1 MKNSVEKKDNGL
13 LISSDGFQVEI
24 HPNARGRVDVCFF
37 GKVPRKLKY
46 VVEKHK
52 HLFVNPDIART
63 LVCNE
68 ISHL

>member
-1 MKNSVEKKDNGL
+1 MKNSVENKDKGF

-24 HPNARGRVDVCFF
+24 HPDGKGGVLVLFF
-37 GKVPRKLKY
+37 GQVPRKLKY

>member
-1 MKNSVEKKDNGL
+1 MKAV
-13 LISSDGFQVEI
+13 ISQKEGGFVIHSEGFQVEI
-24 HPNARGRVDVCFF
+24 HPDGKGGVLVLFF
-37 GKVPRKLKY
+37 GQVPRKLKY

>member
-1 MKNSVEKKDNGL
+1 MKAGITNKDNGI

-24 HPNARGRVDVCFF
+24 HPDGKGGVDVLFF

-52 HLFVNPDIART
+52 NLFVNPDIART

-68 ISHL
+68 ISRL

>member
-1 MKNSVEKKDNGL
+1 MKNSVENKDNGF

-24 HPNARGRVDVCFF
+24 HPNARGSVDVCFF

-52 HLFVNPDIART
+52 NLFVNPDIART

-68 ISHL
+68 ISRL